1 MESNWKRYF
10 LPHILERGK
19 KCLREGRV
27 GEIRKTTR
35 GYEAI
40 VRGEKKYNVKIDI
53 QGQCIEQMSCDCF
66 YVQNKGQYCKH
77 MAAVLYKLEEKEILK
92 EKERKNHLEE
102 LNELLNE
109 ASKEDLQR
117 FLMKMAIDSSG
128 FEQELRL
135 FLTGQASKKEWM
147 RIQNQIRE
155 IFSKYSDEYGFMD
168 LKNTGLFC
176 EDIRVLFQEKIDRM
190 IVYENRKEAFELISY
205 VWDRACMTESNDP
218 ENFICVLAEECFLRV
233 GKILEQEKEQKLK
246 SEIYEWLQRH
256 LEEGTINLMT
266 EKMYDFLME
275 YFQETIFLEKKLEL
289 LDEKLKKENEA
300 EEEWIQKKRNKDL
313 ARRLE
318 IMTQLS
324 YSEEECMQYKMK
336 FWNIPEIRQMEIQ
349 KQMQNQNYE
358 EAERLIFESIE
369 IDHMKYDCQEK
380 YCRLLTDLYQ
390 MQGRTKE
397 YLDQMILYFVQYHQ
411 ESMELWRKIRS
422 TVRLDDIEKWEETRN
437 EILKEIN
444 LPYFRYKILAEE
456 KMYTQLIEELGQ
468 EKHLEILDQYEKFL
482 SRKFPKEM
490 VGLYADCLV
499 TIVSEITGREKY
511 RELAAHL
518 KKMKKYPDG
527 LEVAEQIIED
537 WKKRYKKRTALIEEL
552 DKIEKIRE

>member
-102 LNELLNE
+102 LNELLTE

-205 VWDRACMTESNDP
+205 VWKIFPPVSPINPAKCPVHMTAD
-218 ENFICVLAEECFLRV
+218 
-233 GKILEQEKEQKLK
+233 
-246 SEIYEWLQRH
+246 
-256 LEEGTINLMT
+256 
-266 EKMYDFLME
+266 
-275 YFQETIFLEKKLEL
+275 
-289 LDEKLKKENEA
+289 
-300 EEEWIQKKRNKDL
+300 
-313 ARRLE
+313 RLE
-318 IMTQLS
+318 WRS
-324 YSEEECMQYKMK
+324 FK
-336 FWNIPEIRQMEIQ
+336 F
-349 KQMQNQNYE
+349 
-358 EAERLIFESIE
+358 S
-369 IDHMKYDCQEK
+369 
-380 YCRLLTDLYQ
+380 
-390 MQGRTKE
+390 
-397 YLDQMILYFVQYHQ
+397 
-411 ESMELWRKIRS
+411 
-422 TVRLDDIEKWEETRN
+422 
-437 EILKEIN
+437 
-444 LPYFRYKILAEE
+444 
-456 KMYTQLIEELGQ
+456 
-468 EKHLEILDQYEKFL
+468 
-482 SRKFPKEM
+482 
-490 VGLYADCLV
+490 
-499 TIVSEITGREKY
+499 
-511 RELAAHL
+511 
-518 KKMKKYPDG
+518 
-527 LEVAEQIIED
+527 
-537 WKKRYKKRTALIEEL
+537 
-552 DKIEKIRE
+552 